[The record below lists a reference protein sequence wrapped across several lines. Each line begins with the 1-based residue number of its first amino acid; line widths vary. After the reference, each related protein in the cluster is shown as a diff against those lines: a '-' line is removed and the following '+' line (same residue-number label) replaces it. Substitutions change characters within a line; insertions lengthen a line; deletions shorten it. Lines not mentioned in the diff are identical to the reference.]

1 MSAAAQVQTMI
12 DNLEALKG
20 DAEKHDKGQ
29 KAAGTRVR
37 VAMQAVKADAQTLRT
52 SVLADQKKGG

>member
-1 MSAAAQVQTMI
+1 MSAAASVQAMI
-12 DNLEALKG
+12 DNLEALKA

-37 VAMQAVKADAQTLRT
+37 TAMQGIKADAQTLRGL
-52 SVLADQKKGG
+52 VLADQKKGG